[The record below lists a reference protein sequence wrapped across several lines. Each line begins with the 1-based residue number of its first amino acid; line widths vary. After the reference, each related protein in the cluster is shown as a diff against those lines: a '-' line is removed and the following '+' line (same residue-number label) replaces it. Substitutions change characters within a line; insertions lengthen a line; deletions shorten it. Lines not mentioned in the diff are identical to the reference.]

1 MSSIFFEDLIDNLDL
16 QKEYVEPIHL
26 ASSFFPLSYSKAKDM
41 GCMNF
46 LGPSVDCNNIM
57 YLKNDT
63 NLQSTFDLI
72 MIQFYGQPYPNYTEI
87 ANVHRSSAFEISLS
101 QVDLNQK
108 VTVGKDSNSFFD
120 LYERFIS
127 NSDDGVYVLNLNRF
141 HEKMEIVNGKA
152 QIVLD
157 KTKDYFFDDS
167 SKELLQHQMYYR
179 MDYYKNSDSK
189 KVTFKQFLYLCI
201 HGFNSCGGIIVANHS
216 GRVVLSSCDNEMLTL
231 FKNKIKML

>member
-16 QKEYVEPIHL
+16 QKEYVEPINL

-46 LGPSVDCNNIM
+46 FGPSVDRNNIM
-57 YLKNDT
+57 YLKNNT

-87 ANVHRSSAFEISLS
+87 ANVHRSSVFEISLS

-108 VTVGKDSNSFFD
+108 ATVEKDSNSFFG
-120 LYERFIS
+120 LYEKFIS
-127 NSDDGVYVLNLNRF
+127 NSDDGAYVLNLNRF
-141 HEKMEIVNGKA
+141 HEKIKIVNGKV

-157 KTKDYFFDDS
+157 KTKDCFFDDS
-167 SKELLQHQMYYR
+167 SEELLQHQIYYR

-201 HGFNSCGGIIVANHS
+201 HGFNSCGGIIVANNS
-216 GRVVLSSCDNEMLTL
+216 GRVVLSSCDNETLTL